1 MYQDKSKKYFSNPR
15 LDLITLISI
24 HSIFKL
30 ERAPRKKRIFNRL
43 TFGLLSDL
51 LTAQYVIVAGK
62 SSNIYQKLL

>member
-30 ERAPRKKRIFNRL
+30 KQAQRKKRIFNRL

-51 LTAQYVIVAGK
+51 LTGEYVVVAEK
-62 SSNIYQKLL
+62 SSNNYQKLL